1 VGLVFPSDL
10 ISHEFV
16 LDENLIVLCGG
27 DKEVGLSVSHS
38 DPAQQQQSP
47 FKSLSHWCSEPSPD
61 RDSVTEDQ
69 AST

>member
-27 DKEVGLSVSHS
+27 DKEVGLSVSTLLQLAEVS
-38 DPAQQQQSP
+38 FLVNFEKCREEESCQ
-47 FKSLSHWCSEPSPD
+47 
-61 RDSVTEDQ
+61 R
-69 AST
+69 